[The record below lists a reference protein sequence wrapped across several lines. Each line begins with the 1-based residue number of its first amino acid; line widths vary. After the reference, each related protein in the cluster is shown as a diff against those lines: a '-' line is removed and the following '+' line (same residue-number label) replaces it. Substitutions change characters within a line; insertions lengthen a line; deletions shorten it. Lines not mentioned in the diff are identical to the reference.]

1 MPTISQ
7 SMKKKILEAQLLTYH
22 SHLLRQE
29 EVPNSIQDAIKTDVM
44 KLVPLVRR
52 LMQITLTLPVTSN
65 EAERSFSGMR
75 RVFSYLRS
83 TMTTERLS
91 NLCRMVAHPDRVENS
106 KTEDILTKFV
116 VGNRRKL
123 EYECF
128 STDRKCLNL
137 CFFHY
142 AVFSWERE
150 RGFIKYFLDIF
161 TISSATYYDI
171 ALIL

>member
-1 MPTISQ
+1 
-7 SMKKKILEAQLLTYH
+7 
-22 SHLLRQE
+22 
-29 EVPNSIQDAIKTDVM
+29 
-44 KLVPLVRR
+44 
-52 LMQITLTLPVTSN
+52 
-65 EAERSFSGMR
+65 
-75 RVFSYLRS
+75 
-83 TMTTERLS
+83 MTTERLS

-137 CFFHY
+137 CFF
-142 AVFSWERE
+142 F
-150 RGFIKYFLDIF
+150 FIMLFFPRKGKGGLFLDIF